1 MATKTLQSLERGID
15 LLFLFSEEKPI
26 LSLED
31 LSRALS
37 LNPEDAQNYN
47 QRGVVHRKKGQL
59 EKAVADHNRAI
70 ELAARAGEGYYFR
83 GQAFFDQGQKEK
95 ARQDF
100 QQACALGI
108 AEGCRSVKLLE
119 K

>member
-1 MATKTLQSLERGID
+1 
-15 LLFLFSEEKPI
+15 
-26 LSLED
+26 
-31 LSRALS
+31 
-37 LNPEDAQNYN
+37 
-47 QRGVVHRKKGQL
+47 
-59 EKAVADHNRAI
+59 VADHNRAI
-70 ELAARAGEGYYFR
+70 ELAAGAGEGYYFR
-83 GQAFFDQGQKEK
+83 GQTFFDQGQKEK